1 MAEIPRKPSR
11 NYTEG
16 NVLANII
23 RMGFPSAIGFAAGNI
38 YHIAD
43 MFWVSRLG
51 SIAVAAVTFFNAY
64 YWVISSVNMIAGT
77 GSVAIISRRYG
88 ENDLPRTEVAIKE
101 ALLLKWILG
110 ALFGIIG
117 YCTTPQIV
125 HLLGARGEVAALCI
139 PYGRV
144 LFLGLMTN
152 FSTWTIYT
160 ALRGI
165 GHPNTAMSIM
175 VGSAALNMVL
185 DPFFIFGWW
194 IFPAWGVTGAG
205 AASVISYTITVVFG
219 IVLFYTGQLNVQFS
233 FRPKAAIHVR
243 TMWEML
249 KIGLPAGATS
259 ISDSLGRSVILP
271 MLAVFGPPAVAVYGA
286 GMQFLH
292 LGIMLCVGLELGL
305 GALIGQNMGARKFD
319 RAWQTAWKG
328 LGLGTGTMVVL
339 GIATAF
345 LARQL
350 IAVFFSTQP
359 EIAIGI
365 NFFRIAAISLPFIGA
380 YIIFEGVFTGS
391 GHTVPLMTVG
401 VTYMWGLQVPGVFL
415 LTRVLNFGPEGVW
428 WSFTAASI
436 GGSLLFTIVFLRRRW
451 LQKAV

>member
-1 MAEIPRKPSR
+1 MATPPKKISR

-51 SIAVAAVTFFNAY
+51 STAVAAITFFNAY
-64 YWVISSVNMIAGT
+64 YWIISSVNMIAGT

-88 ENDLPRTEVAIKE
+88 ENDYARTEVAIKE
-101 ALLLKWILG
+101 AILLKWILG
-110 ALFGIIG
+110 AIFGVIG
-117 YCTTPQIV
+117 YFSTPQIV
-125 HLLGARGEVAALCI
+125 HLLGARGDVAALCI
-139 PYGRV
+139 PYGRM
-144 LFLGLMTN
+144 LFIGLLAN

-194 IFPAWGVTGAG
+194 IFPEWGVTGA
-205 AASVISYTITVVFG
+205 AVASVISHTLTISFG
-219 IVLFYTGQLNVQFS
+219 IVLFYAGKLNVKFS
-233 FRPKAAIHVR
+233 LRPEASVRLR

-271 MLAVFGPPAVAVYGA
+271 MLAVFGAPAVAVYGA

-305 GALIGQNMGARKFD
+305 GALIGQNMGAGKYD

-328 LGLGTGTMVVL
+328 LGLGTGAMVVL
-339 GIATAF
+339 GIATAL
-345 LARQL
+345 LARQM
-350 IAVFFSTQP
+350 IGIFFSTEP
-359 EIAIGI
+359 EVSIGI
-365 NFFRIAAISLPFIGA
+365 TFFQIAAISLPFVGA

-391 GHTVPLMTVG
+391 GHTMPLMTVG
-401 VTYMWGLQVPGVFL
+401 ITYMWGIQVPAVFL
-415 LTRVLNFGPEGVW
+415 LTQVFNFGPEGVW
-428 WSFTAASI
+428 WSLVAASV
-436 GGSLLFTIVFLRRRW
+436 GGALLFTIAFLRRRW
-451 LQKAV
+451 LHKRV